1 MKQKRLKVLMVED
14 DPGDVELTR
23 ETMASAKL
31 DIDLE
36 VVEDGEKA
44 LAYLHNKSS
53 SAHQQLPD
61 LILLDL
67 NLPRKNGQEVL
78 KAIKQHKYLRLI
90 PVVILTS
97 SSREED
103 IRKTYEIGCNC
114 YVMKP
119 AGLKQFT
126 RTMHAIETF
135 WFNTVKLPTCV
146 S

>member
-1 MKQKRLKVLMVED
+1 MYPKRLKVLMVED

-23 ETMASAKL
+23 EAMGTGQLS
-31 DIDLE
+31 IDLE

-44 LAYLHNKSS
+44 LTYLI
-53 SAHQQLPD
+53 HQVPSTHKQLPD

-67 NLPRKNGQEVL
+67 NLPKKNGQEVL
-78 KAIKQHKYLRLI
+78 KEIKQHKELRLI

-97 SSREED
+97 SAREED
-103 IRKTYEIGCNC
+103 IRSTYEIGCNC

-126 RTMHAIETF
+126 KTMHAIETF
-135 WFNTVKLPTCV
+135 WLSTVKLPTCV

>member
-1 MKQKRLKVLMVED
+1 MRQKRLKVLMVED

-23 ETMASAKL
+23 EAMGSAKL
-31 DIDLE
+31 AIDLE

-44 LAYLHNKSS
+44 LAYLHSKKPH
-53 SAHQQLPD
+53 AHEQLPD

-78 KAIKQHKYLRLI
+78 KEIKQHKYLRLI

-103 IRKTYEIGCNC
+103 IRNTYEIGCNC

-119 AGLKQFT
+119 AGLRQFT

-135 WFNTVKLPTCV
+135 WLNTVKLPTCV